1 MSKAAL
7 VTSVLGVTQEAEK
20 FGLYNSYPG
29 LVELFTTN
37 TQETKNISA
46 TWDNLWY
53 DAFNVN
59 GLGQGVGD
67 EVLFGAICYVGFVF
81 ATGSLLFFAISQFK
95 LWHEGN
101 YQEYFLN
108 LVWPLA
114 IAILLGNNGQLL
126 ANFSF
131 QIRGFINQTNQDVLE
146 RVASGVSLQ
155 EAFNNL
161 QKTVGGRIAI
171 ADYIQQCENLS
182 GDDQSSCLESVRVQV
197 EEERKKIEEQK
208 GNKTLAKIVNTF
220 FSDINDLFL
229 IISSPAGYG
238 VKKTLELIM
247 PSWESVIFSV
257 LAGMMRA
264 YQYFVEIGLFLTT
277 LVGPLA
283 VGGSLLPVE
292 NKPFFAWL
300 IGLFSIGCSKIT
312 FNMVAGLAAVA
323 AAENYSVGDDQVPIY
338 IIFALFA
345 PVLAS
350 GLALFGGMATW
361 HSLTSATESAVGF
374 TGKLLNTVT

>member
-1 MSKAAL
+1 MSAFL
-7 VTSVLGVTQEAEK
+7 TFFLGVTPENEK
-20 FGLYNSYPG
+20 LGLYNSYPG

-37 TQETKNISA
+37 TQETKNIS
-46 TWDNLWY
+46 TNWDSLWY

-59 GLGQGVGD
+59 GLGQGVSGK
-67 EVLFGAICYVGFVF
+67 VLFGVICYVGFVF

-114 IAILLGNNGQLL
+114 ISILLFNNGQLL

-131 QIRGFINQTNQDVLE
+131 QMRGFINETNQDVLE
-146 RVASGVSLQ
+146 RVAKSVSLQ

-161 QKTVGGRIAI
+161 QKTVGARII
-171 ADYIQQCENLS
+171 VADYIQQCENLS
-182 GDDQSSCLESVRVQV
+182 GDDQNQCLENVRVQV
-197 EEERKKIEEQK
+197 EDERKKIEEQK
-208 GNKTLAKIVNTF
+208 GDDPRAKIVNTF

-229 IISSPAGYG
+229 LVTSPAGYG

-264 YQYFVEIGLFLTT
+264 YQHFVEIALFLTT

-300 IGLFSIGCSKIT
+300 IGFFSIGFSKLT
-312 FNMVAGLAAVA
+312 FNMVAGLSAVA
-323 AAENYSVGDDQVPIY
+323 AAENYSVGGDQIPIY

-361 HSLTSATESAVGF
+361 HSITSATESAVGF